1 MKPSTPLPWFNCSIS
16 WVQPGDKDS
25 INSPQGNMRGD
36 SEYALHAANAYPR
49 LIELL
54 RSSYSEID
62 GMDRGDMTRCEE
74 NILIRT
80 RTILRELGE
89 LK

>member
-49 LIELL
+49 LVEAL
-54 RSSYSEID
+54 RFVVTHNAPLNPLNPVD
-62 GMDRGDMTRCEE
+62 
-74 NILIRT
+74 NAKA
-80 RTILRELGE
+80 ILRELGE